1 MSARTLPSHDLK
13 LIDDRRLVYEGALD
27 LGGFRGVSFRAADGM
42 GVVVSID
49 PALLGGE
56 GFHLS
61 ITRPG
66 QPPSDD
72 DITVV
77 RIAVCGP
84 GSHVRIVT
92 PATSMLRG
100 QIVHLDEEPD
110 RYDPPDT
117 PWWTQEEFA
126 AVAAQMARETGIPAK
141 RARANMEHLQ
151 RLGLARV
158 ERRWDPDHGELVRL
172 DLRPIQWR
180 QERRQRR
187 EDAR

>member
-1 MSARTLPSHDLK
+1 MSARTLPNHDLT
-13 LIDDRRLVYEGALD
+13 LIDDRRLVYQGALD
-27 LGGFRGVSFRAADGM
+27 LGGFRGASFHTADGL

-49 PALLGGE
+49 PALPAGE
-56 GFHLS
+56 AFHIS

-66 QPPSDD
+66 YPPSDD
-72 DITVV
+72 DIAVV

-92 PATSMLRG
+92 PETSMLRG

-110 RYDPPDT
+110 RYDPPDA
-117 PWWTQEEFA
+117 PWWTREEFA
-126 AVAAQMARETGIPAK
+126 AVAAHMATETGIPAK

-151 RLGLARV
+151 RLGLAHI
-158 ERRWDPDHGELVRL
+158 ERRWDPDRGELVRL

-180 QERRQRR
+180 QRRQ
-187 EDAR
+187 DAR